1 MAKIIHALATELKA
15 RGIVIKFVDVISAA
29 IATIV
34 LCTAQIWS
42 PALVAFADMV
52 YVYHT
57 PDGDGFD
64 PWYYAEANPDVAES
78 IGTDAQALLEHYWY
92 YGIQEGRQPNK
103 NTSYAVSA
111 SSVITL
117 MNNYRAQ
124 SGVAACSTD
133 SVLMTAAQE
142 RARELADNEMFA
154 HSRPDGSKWQTI
166 LGFNLSLYVRVGE
179 NLGRG
184 QSSATSAIYAWQ
196 HSTTH
201 NALLL
206 NSNMNSVGVGVAKS
220 ASGQYYFVLI
230 AGQKR

>member
-1 MAKIIHALATELKA
+1 MNNSIILLVGKSGSGKTTIAKYLKKLYGWQDIDSYTT
-15 RGIVIKFVDVISAA
+15 RPPR
-29 IATIV
+29 
-34 LCTAQIWS
+34 Q
-42 PALVAFADMV
+42 
-52 YVYHT
+52 
-57 PDGDGFD
+57 
-64 PWYYAEANPDVAES
+64 
-78 IGTDAQALLEHYWY
+78 HYWY

-124 SGVAACSTD
+124 NGIAACSTD

-154 HSRPDGSKWQTI
+154 HSRPDGSKWQTV
-166 LGFNLSLYVRVGE
+166 LGDNLSLYVRVGE